1 MEYCFQ
7 PHHCEACTDSKGT
20 PSRAVCSF
28 CFAMSTSPEN
38 RSPAMQTA
46 IEGEKLQ
53 QELLTLKRDAS
64 NEDLLKV

>member
-1 MEYCFQ
+1 
-7 PHHCEACTDSKGT
+7 
-20 PSRAVCSF
+20 
-28 CFAMSTSPEN
+28 MSTSPEN